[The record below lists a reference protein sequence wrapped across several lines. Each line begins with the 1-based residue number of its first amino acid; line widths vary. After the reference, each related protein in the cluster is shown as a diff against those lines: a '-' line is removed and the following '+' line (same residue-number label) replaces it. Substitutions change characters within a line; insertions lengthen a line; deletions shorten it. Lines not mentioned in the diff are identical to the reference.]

1 MMKRRTTQRD
11 AIQKVILERDRALNA
26 EEILR
31 AACRLVD
38 SLNQSTVYRNL
49 KLLVEEGWLQKIN
62 HPARGPLYERADKG
76 HHHHFHCRSCN
87 KVYELPGCILNENES
102 TPQGFVTEKHEVFL
116 FGVCASCQTA
126 AGEGDYMNPSP

>member
-11 AIQKVILERDRALNA
+11 AIQQVIREKDRTLNA
-26 EEILR
+26 EEILC
-31 AACRLVD
+31 AARRVVK

-49 KLLVEEGWLQKIN
+49 KLLVEKGWLQKIN
-62 HPARGPLYERADKG
+62 HPVRGPLYERTAKG

-87 KVYELPGCILNENES
+87 KVFELPGCLLKENAS

-116 FGVCASCQTA
+116 FGVCATCRTA
-126 AGEGDYMNPSP
+126 DAKAVIAVSRP